1 MIRQTVRHHL
11 LDIFNTALKA
21 VEGRRCVADYLLTHP
36 VGPSVWLIAI
46 GKAAASMTEGALEV
60 LGDNVQGGLVI
71 TKPGYGDGRLT
82 QDKRLFCLEAG
93 HPFPDLNSLKAGHL
107 LLDLLAQAPPDAH
120 FLFLLSGGTSAL
132 VEVLPE
138 GVSLQDLMRAN
149 HWLLGSG
156 LPIGKVNRV
165 RKALS
170 CIKDGRLRNF
180 LAGREATCL
189 LISDVPGNDLASI
202 GSGPLYTHPVAAPAI
217 EPDLPDW
224 LQAMVDKVCVPG
236 AMIGRIVPHIVL
248 ADNMTACRAARERA
262 EALGYPVWL
271 HEQLI
276 EGDAAEA
283 GARMATQLLHGPSG
297 MHIWGAETTVVLPEQ
312 PGRGGRCQ
320 HLALAA
326 ALVLQG
332 NAQATLLAAG
342 TDGSDGPTEDAGALV
357 DGETIARGEL
367 AGLMADICLAD
378 TDAGSF
384 LAASDDLIDTGPTG
398 SNVMDLIFG
407 LKV

>member
-1 MIRQTVRHHL
+1 MKPQTTRHHL
-11 LDIFNTALKA
+11 LDIFDTALKA
-21 VEGRRCVADYLLTHP
+21 VEGRRCVADYLRANSPDTP
-36 VGPSVWLIAI
+36 VWVIAI
-46 GKAAASMTEGALEV
+46 GKAAASMAEGALDV
-60 LGDNVQGGLVI
+60 LGDKVQAGLVI
-71 TKPGYGDGRLT
+71 TKYGYGDRQLMH
-82 QDKRLFCLEAG
+82 DKRLYCLEAG
-93 HPFPDLNSLKAGHL
+93 HPFPDLNSLEAGRL
-107 LLDLLAQAPPDAH
+107 LLDLLAQAPSDAQ
-120 FLFLLSGGTSAL
+120 FLFLLSGGASAL
-132 VEVLPE
+132 VEVLPQ
-138 GVSLQDLMRAN
+138 GVSLQDLKRAN
-149 HWLLGSG
+149 RWLLGSG

-189 LISDVPGNDLASI
+189 LITDVPGNDLASI
-202 GSGPLYTHPVAAPAI
+202 GSGPLYTSPITGQAI
-217 EPDLPDW
+217 DLVLPDW

-248 ADNMTACRAARERA
+248 ADNMTARQAARARA

-276 EGDAAEA
+276 EGDAAET
-283 GARMATQLLHGPSG
+283 GARIATQLHHGPSG
-297 MHIWGAETTVVLPEQ
+297 LHIWGAETTVVLPER

-326 ALVLQG
+326 ASVLLGHTQV
-332 NAQATLLAAG
+332 TVLAAG

-357 DGETIARGEL
+357 DGETIVRGEL
-367 AGLMADICLAD
+367 AGLTAEKCLAD
-378 TDAGSF
+378 ADAGHF
-384 LAASDDLIDTGPTG
+384 LAASDDLINTGPTG
-398 SNVMDLIFG
+398 SNVMDLILG